1 MNVNERHEK
10 ITELLS
16 RFKNGEE
23 LYRRSALF
31 NKAIQMMVDGMD
43 EFEVLEQIILL
54 NERTERAF
62 SDYVVRDTRPMII
75 NHK

>member
-62 SDYVVRDTRPMII
+62 SD
-75 NHK
+75 